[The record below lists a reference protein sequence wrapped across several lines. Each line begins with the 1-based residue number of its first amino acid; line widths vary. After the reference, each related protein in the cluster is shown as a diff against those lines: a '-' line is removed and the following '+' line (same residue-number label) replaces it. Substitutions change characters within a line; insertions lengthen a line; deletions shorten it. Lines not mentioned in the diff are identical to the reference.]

1 MGPLGQRNYGS
12 LGALLSHALACYAE
26 HSDFAQGETMRG
38 YLEQRDL
45 YCRHSLKLLQPQEI
59 ADLLA
64 WAEAF
69 SVLSFIA
76 KDGLLERF
84 ASHAPES
91 WAALCALGDAA
102 KRAGC
107 TDESPYALLADGGK
121 LRALV
126 AELQPSASKLM
137 RLLPWAANP
146 VVPASVNAIGG
157 SLVKSS
163 GTRQRTAERLV
174 DDLDGV
180 TRLVRVRFNN
190 SMWERSLDWDEI
202 GDVRMHEPSPG
213 RIPAAALLHGGASG
227 GPPRFGRPNLAG
239 LQ

>member
-91 WAALCALGDAA
+91 WAALCAAGGSSAA
-102 KRAGC
+102 TPR
-107 TDESPYALLADGGK
+107 ALLQAT
-121 LRALV
+121 RST
-126 AELQPSASKLM
+126 Q
-137 RLLPWAANP
+137 AA
-146 VVPASVNAIGG
+146 
-157 SLVKSS
+157 
-163 GTRQRTAERLV
+163 
-174 DDLDGV
+174 
-180 TRLVRVRFNN
+180 
-190 SMWERSLDWDEI
+190 
-202 GDVRMHEPSPG
+202 
-213 RIPAAALLHGGASG
+213 GA
-227 GPPRFGRPNLAG
+227 
-239 LQ
+239 